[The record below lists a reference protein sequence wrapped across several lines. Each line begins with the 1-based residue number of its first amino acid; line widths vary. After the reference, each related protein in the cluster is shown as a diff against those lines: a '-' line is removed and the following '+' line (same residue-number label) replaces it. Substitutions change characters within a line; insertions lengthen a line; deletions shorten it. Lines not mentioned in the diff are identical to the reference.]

1 MSAPNEVNKIQTL
14 LEDIHKSLSYTGEDG
29 KVITIAEVFKTMPEL
44 AAKHAELQGRL
55 EYLESRMRERKWAN
69 LPGLE
74 DEKEKFS
81 LFKAIY
87 AIKTGDWSH
96 AQFEDEVFR
105 QTKDMA
111 AGTDSS
117 GGYLVPSQAWP
128 EMIEM
133 LRDKAVVLQMGG
145 TLLPDLT
152 GSPVEIPKQTGGATA
167 YWVGENE
174 ALTASDPTLGQLQ
187 LTPKSVGCLVKIS
200 NRLLR
205 LSNPSA
211 EQMVRADIA
220 QVVSLAID
228 LAALRGSGSGGQPI
242 GIANTTGIN
251 TIDWKSGGSP
261 QSPNFDLFYEMEYEL
276 ALNNALRGK
285 LGFVFHPCVKRTISK
300 LKVAQY
306 SDDTGGEY
314 VIRPMDVNALTSYI
328 GYPFATT
335 TQIPINLGTGEDET
349 EVYFGNWQELIVAQW
364 AGIEILPSKEAG
376 DAFAKNQTWIRII
389 TDVDIGLRHAESF
402 CLATGVKNS

>member
-1 MSAPNEVNKIQTL
+1 MNELNRVQEL
-14 LEDIHKSLSYTGEDG
+14 LEDINKSLSYTGDDG
-29 KVITIAEVFKTMPEL
+29 KVITISEVFKTLPEL
-44 AAKHAELQGRL
+44 AVKHAELQARL
-55 EYLESRMRERKWAN
+55 DYMESRMRERKWAN

-96 AQFEDEVFR
+96 AQFEAEVFR

-111 AGTDSS
+111 TSPDSS
-117 GGYLVPSQAWP
+117 GGYLVPTQAWP
-128 EMIEM
+128 EMVEM
-133 LRDKAVVLQMGG
+133 LRAEGVVFKMGG
-145 TLLPDLT
+145 TLLGDLT

-187 LTPKSVGCLVKIS
+187 LTPKSVGCLVKLS

-205 LSNPSA
+205 MSNPSA

-220 QVVSLAID
+220 QVVGLAID
-228 LAALRGSGSGGQPI
+228 LAALRGSGTAGQPT
-242 GIANTTGIN
+242 GIANTSGIN
-251 TIDWKSGGSP
+251 TKAWGTN
-261 QSPNFDLFYEMEYEL
+261 SPNFDLFYDMEYEL
-276 ALNNALRGK
+276 ALDNALRGK
-285 LGFVFHPCVKRTISK
+285 LGFVFHPCVKRAISK

-306 SDDTGGEY
+306 SGDAGGEY

-335 TQIPINLGTGEDET
+335 TQIPINLGTGNNET

-376 DAFAKNQTWIRII
+376 DAFAKNQTWVRII
-389 TDVDIGLRHAESF
+389 TDVDIGLRHAQSF
-402 CLATGVKNS
+402 CLATAVKNS

>member
-1 MSAPNEVNKIQTL
+1 
-14 LEDIHKSLSYTGEDG
+14 
-29 KVITIAEVFKTMPEL
+29 VITIAEVFKTMPEL
-44 AAKHAELQGRL
+44 AAKHAELQARL

-96 AQFEDEVFR
+96 AQFEAEVFR

-111 AGTDSS
+111 AGNDSS
-117 GGYLVPSQAWP
+117 GGYLVPTQAWP
-128 EMIEM
+128 EMVEM
-133 LRDKAVVLQMGG
+133 LRAKAVVLQMGG

-220 QVVSLAID
+220 QVVGLAID
-228 LAALRGSGSGGQPI
+228 LAALRGSGTSGQPT
-242 GIANTTGIN
+242 GIANTSGIN
-251 TIDWKSGGSP
+251 TKAWGGN
-261 QSPNFDLFYEMEYEL
+261 SPNFDLFYDMEYEL
-276 ALNNALRGK
+276 ALDNALRGK

-306 SDDTGGEY
+306 SGDTGGEY

-335 TQIPINLGTGEDET
+335 TQIPYQSGHG
-349 EVYFGNWQELIVAQW
+349 
-364 AGIEILPSKEAG
+364 
-376 DAFAKNQTWIRII
+376 
-389 TDVDIGLRHAESF
+389 AE
-402 CLATGVKNS
+402 